1 MYKKISFI
9 LFVIG
14 VLAIL
19 SGMPYLLGYSSN
31 EFLKYPL
38 YLGLIIAVIFAPKP
52 NLKKVL
58 KKK

>member
-1 MYKKISFI
+1 MYKNI

-14 VLAIL
+14 LLAIL

-31 EFLKYPL
+31 ECLKYPL
-38 YLGLIIAVIFAPKP
+38 YVGLIIAVLFAPKP
-52 NLKKVL
+52 HLKNVF